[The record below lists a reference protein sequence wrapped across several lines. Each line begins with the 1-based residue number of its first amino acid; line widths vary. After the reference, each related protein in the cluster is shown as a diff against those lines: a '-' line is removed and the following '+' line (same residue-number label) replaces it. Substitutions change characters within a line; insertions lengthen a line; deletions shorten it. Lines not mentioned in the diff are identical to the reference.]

1 MRRRRATR
9 RELKPDRKYNS
20 VLATRFINCIMR
32 RGKKSVAEQ
41 IFYTALE
48 IVEKRTKKPGFEV
61 LQQAVEN
68 VAPVLEVRPRRVGG
82 ATYQVP
88 LEVNPDRRITLAI
101 RWLITYAAARGQATS
116 MAEKLASE
124 IIDAANNQGGAIKK
138 REDVHK
144 MAEANRAFA
153 HYKW

>member
-1 MRRRRATR
+1 
-9 RELKPDRKYNS
+9 
-20 VLATRFINCIMR
+20 MR